1 MIRYVYKGNKYFD
14 LFNLRQAIWEN
25 QNIAF
30 GELTDDLKNDLGI
43 IEENYDPRDDWSV
56 EQWESSVRAER
67 DSLLAE
73 SDYFVMPDYPASEK
87 DLGAVRQYRQS
98 LRDISKQSG
107 FPKTTVFPEKPSVL
121 KDSKKFLS
129 LARVGIYNA

>member
-87 DLGAVRQYRQS
+87 DLGDVRQYRQS

-121 KDSKKFLS
+121 KASKNFLS